1 MAGIQAAKPGDIE
14 ATARPATPGDIE
26 ASTMRKVT
34 WRLVPFLML
43 CYFIAYLDRV
53 NVGFAGASM
62 RADLGLSATA
72 FGGAAGIFFL
82 AYFFFEVP
90 SNLALNAFGARRW
103 IARIM
108 FSWGIVS
115 ATQAFVTGE
124 FSFNLVRLLLG
135 VAEAGFFP
143 GIIFYLTL
151 WFPTAYRARVV
162 GWFMFA
168 IPISTVVGAPISGL
182 ILGLEGVAGLHG
194 WQWMFLIEGL
204 PALIM
209 TVAVLI
215 YLTDRPI
222 DARWLEPREREWL
235 QQRLDRERTERQ
247 QILDLSWFGS
257 MTDWRV
263 IALGL
268 VYMGCNIPQ
277 YGLSFFLPQIVKAF
291 GVSNVTAGFITA
303 VPYLVGA
310 IGMIVWGT
318 HSDRTGERKWH
329 AVIAFLFII
338 GGLGLASVTDE
349 PTVKILFLC
358 VAGFGFFAVLPIF
371 WTLPTAF
378 LSGAGAAAG
387 IAAVNSIGNLGG
399 YFGPQVFGLLR
410 DHTGSD
416 VAGLIFLAGCALIG
430 MLIVLLLGTNSAIS
444 RSLAT
449 QPAAKRPD
457 PGAR

>member
-1 MAGIQAAKPGDIE
+1 MAGHAAAPGDFE
-14 ATARPATPGDIE
+14 TR
-26 ASTMRKVT
+26 TMSKVT

-53 NVGFAGASM
+53 NVGFGGATM
-62 RADLGLSATA
+62 RTDLDLSATA
-72 FGGAAGIFFL
+72 FGGAAGIFFV

-108 FSWGIVS
+108 FTWGIIS
-115 ATQAFVTGE
+115 GLQAFITGE
-124 FSFNLVRLLLG
+124 WSFYGIRLLLG

-151 WFPTAYRARVV
+151 WFPTAYRARIV

-168 IPISTVVGAPISGL
+168 IPISTVIGAPISGL
-182 ILGLEGVAGLHG
+182 MLGLEGVGGLHG
-194 WQWMFLIEGL
+194 WQWMFILEAI
-204 PALIM
+204 PALVM
-209 TVAVLI
+209 TFFVLY
-215 YLTDRPI
+215 YLTDRPME
-222 DARWLEPREREWL
+222 AGWLAPQEREWL
-235 QQRLDRERTERQ
+235 QGRLDRERTERER
-247 QILDLSWFGS
+247 ILELSWFRS
-257 MTDWRV
+257 MLDWRV
-263 IALGL
+263 FALGL

-291 GVSNVTAGFITA
+291 GVSNLTAGFITA

-310 IGMIVWGT
+310 VGMIVWGT

-338 GGLGLASVTDE
+338 VGLGLASVVAD
-349 PTVKILFLC
+349 PTLKMLC
-358 VAGFGFFAVLPIF
+358 LCIAGFGFFAVLPVF
-371 WTLPTAF
+371 WTFPTAF

-410 DHTGSD
+410 DYTGSD
-416 VAGLIFLAGCALIG
+416 FVGLLFLAGCAFVG
-430 MLIVLLLGTNSAIS
+430 MVIVFLLGYNPAIS
-444 RSLAT
+444 RNLAAG
-449 QPAAKRPD
+449 PADMP
-457 PGAR
+457 PGARPQASTLAP

>member
-1 MAGIQAAKPGDIE
+1 MAGHAAAPGDFE
-14 ATARPATPGDIE
+14 TR
-26 ASTMRKVT
+26 TMSKVT

-53 NVGFAGASM
+53 NVGFGGATM
-62 RADLGLSATA
+62 RTDLNLSATA
-72 FGGAAGIFFL
+72 FGGAAGIFFV

-108 FSWGIVS
+108 FTRGIIS
-115 ATQAFVTGE
+115 GLQAFITGE
-124 FSFNLVRLLLG
+124 WSFYGIRLLLG

-151 WFPTAYRARVV
+151 WFPTAYRARIV

-168 IPISTVVGAPISGL
+168 IPISTVIGAPISGL
-182 ILGLEGVAGLHG
+182 MLGLEGVGGLHG
-194 WQWMFLIEGL
+194 WQWMFILEAI
-204 PALIM
+204 PALVM
-209 TVAVLI
+209 TFFVLY
-215 YLTDRPI
+215 YLTDRPME
-222 DARWLEPREREWL
+222 AGWLAPQEREWL
-235 QQRLDRERTERQ
+235 QGRLDRERTERER
-247 QILDLSWFGS
+247 ILELSWFRS
-257 MTDWRV
+257 MLDWRV
-263 IALGL
+263 FALGL

-291 GVSNVTAGFITA
+291 GVSNLTAGFITA

-310 IGMIVWGT
+310 VGMIVWGT

-338 GGLGLASVTDE
+338 VGLGLASVVND
-349 PTVKILFLC
+349 PTLKMLC
-358 VAGFGFFAVLPIF
+358 LCIAGFGFFAVLPVF
-371 WTLPTAF
+371 WTFPTAF

-410 DHTGSD
+410 DYTGSD
-416 VAGLIFLAGCALIG
+416 FVGLLFLAGCAFVG
-430 MLIVLLLGTNSAIS
+430 MVIVFLLGYNPAIS
-444 RSLAT
+444 RNLAAG
-449 QPAAKRPD
+449 PADVP
-457 PGAR
+457 PGARPQASTLAP

>member
-1 MAGIQAAKPGDIE
+1 MAGHAAAPGDLE
-14 ATARPATPGDIE
+14 TR
-26 ASTMRKVT
+26 TMSKVT

-53 NVGFAGASM
+53 NVGFGGATM
-62 RADLGLSATA
+62 RTDLDLSATA
-72 FGGAAGIFFL
+72 FGGAAGIFFI

-108 FSWGIVS
+108 FTWGIIS
-115 ATQAFVTGE
+115 GLQAFITGE
-124 FSFNLVRLLLG
+124 WSFYGIRLLLG

-151 WFPTAYRARVV
+151 WFPTAYRARIV

-168 IPISTVVGAPISGL
+168 IPISTVIGAPISGL
-182 ILGLEGVAGLHG
+182 TLGLEGVGGLHG
-194 WQWMFLIEGL
+194 WQWMFILEAI
-204 PALIM
+204 PALVM
-209 TVAVLI
+209 TFFVLY
-215 YLTDRPI
+215 YLTDRPME
-222 DARWLEPREREWL
+222 AGWLAPQEREWL
-235 QQRLDRERTERQ
+235 QGRLDRERTERER
-247 QILDLSWFGS
+247 ILELSWFRS
-257 MTDWRV
+257 MLDWRV
-263 IALGL
+263 FALGL

-291 GVSNVTAGFITA
+291 GVSNLTAGFITA

-310 IGMIVWGT
+310 VGMIVWGT

-338 GGLGLASVTDE
+338 VGLGLASVVND
-349 PTVKILFLC
+349 PTLKMLC
-358 VAGFGFFAVLPIF
+358 LCIAGFGFFAVLPVF
-371 WTLPTAF
+371 WTFPTAF

-410 DHTGSD
+410 DYTGSD
-416 VAGLIFLAGCALIG
+416 FVGLLFLAGCAFVG
-430 MLIVLLLGTNSAIS
+430 MVIVFLLGYNPAIS
-444 RSLAT
+444 RNLAAG
-449 QPAAKRPD
+449 PAD
-457 PGAR
+457 MSPGARPQASTLAP

>member
-1 MAGIQAAKPGDIE
+1 MAGHAAAPGDFE
-14 ATARPATPGDIE
+14 TR
-26 ASTMRKVT
+26 TMSKVT

-53 NVGFAGASM
+53 NVGFGGATM
-62 RADLGLSATA
+62 RTDLDLSATA
-72 FGGAAGIFFL
+72 FGGAAGIFFV

-108 FSWGIVS
+108 FTWGIIS
-115 ATQAFVTGE
+115 GLQAFITGE
-124 FSFNLVRLLLG
+124 WSFYGIRLLLG

-151 WFPTAYRARVV
+151 WFPTAYRARIV

-168 IPISTVVGAPISGL
+168 IPISTVIGAPISGL
-182 ILGLEGVAGLHG
+182 MLGLEGVGGLHG
-194 WQWMFLIEGL
+194 WQWMFILEAI
-204 PALIM
+204 PALVM
-209 TVAVLI
+209 TFFVLY
-215 YLTDRPI
+215 YLTDRPME
-222 DARWLEPREREWL
+222 AGWLAPQEREWL
-235 QQRLDRERTERQ
+235 QGRLDRERTERER
-247 QILDLSWFGS
+247 ILELSWFRS
-257 MTDWRV
+257 MLDWRV
-263 IALGL
+263 FALGL

-291 GVSNVTAGFITA
+291 GVSNLTAGFITA

-310 IGMIVWGT
+310 VGMIVWGT

-338 GGLGLASVTDE
+338 VGLGLASVVND
-349 PTVKILFLC
+349 PTLKMLC
-358 VAGFGFFAVLPIF
+358 LCIAGFGFFAVLPVF
-371 WTLPTAF
+371 WTFPTAF

-410 DHTGSD
+410 DYTGSD
-416 VAGLIFLAGCALIG
+416 FVGLLFLAGCAFVG
-430 MLIVLLLGTNSAIS
+430 MVIVFLLGYNPAIS
-444 RSLAT
+444 RNLAAG
-449 QPAAKRPD
+449 PADVP
-457 PGAR
+457 PGARPQASTLAP

>member
-1 MAGIQAAKPGDIE
+1 MAGHTAAPGDFE
-14 ATARPATPGDIE
+14 TR
-26 ASTMRKVT
+26 TMSKVT

-53 NVGFAGASM
+53 NVGFAGATM
-62 RADLGLSATA
+62 RTDLDLSATA
-72 FGGAAGIFFL
+72 FGGAAGIFFI

-108 FSWGIVS
+108 FTWGIIS
-115 ATQAFVTGE
+115 GLQAFVTGE
-124 FSFNLVRLLLG
+124 WSFYGIRLLLG

-151 WFPTAYRARVV
+151 WFPTAYRARIV

-168 IPISTVVGAPISGL
+168 IPISTVIGAPISGL
-182 ILGLEGVAGLHG
+182 MLGLEGVGGLHG
-194 WQWMFLIEGL
+194 WQWMFILEAI
-204 PALIM
+204 PALVM
-209 TVAVLI
+209 TFFVLY
-215 YLTDRPI
+215 YLTDRPME
-222 DARWLEPREREWL
+222 AGWLAPQEREWL
-235 QQRLDRERTERQ
+235 QGRLDRERTERER
-247 QILDLSWFGS
+247 ILELSWFRS
-257 MTDWRV
+257 MLDWRV
-263 IALGL
+263 FALGI

-310 IGMIVWGT
+310 VGMILWGT

-338 GGLGLASVTDE
+338 VGLGLASTVAD
-349 PTVKILFLC
+349 PTLKMLC
-358 VAGFGFFAVLPIF
+358 LCIAGFGFFAVLPVF
-371 WTLPTAF
+371 WTFPTAF

-410 DHTGSD
+410 DYTGSD
-416 VAGLIFLAGCALIG
+416 FVGLLFLAGCAFVG
-430 MLIVLLLGTNSAIS
+430 MVVVFLLGYNPAIS
-444 RSLAT
+444 RNLAAG
-449 QPAAKRPD
+449 PADMP
-457 PGAR
+457 PGARPQPSTLAP

>member
-1 MAGIQAAKPGDIE
+1 MAGDTGVKPSDIE
-14 ATARPATPGDIE
+14 
-26 ASTMRKVT
+26 STTMSKVT

-43 CYFIAYLDRV
+43 CYFIAFLDRV

-62 RADLGLSATA
+62 RADLDLSATA
-72 FGGAAGIFFL
+72 FGGAAGIFFI

-90 SNLALNAFGARRW
+90 SNLALHAFGARRW

-108 FSWGIVS
+108 FTWGLIS
-115 ATQAFVTGE
+115 GAQAFVTGE
-124 FSFNLVRLLLG
+124 LSFNVVRLLLG
-135 VAEAGFFP
+135 MAEAGFFP
-143 GIIFYLTL
+143 GIIFFLTL
-151 WFPTAYRARVV
+151 WFPTAYRARIV

-168 IPISTVVGAPISGL
+168 IPISTVIGAPISGL
-182 ILGLEGVAGLHG
+182 VLGLEGVGGLHG
-194 WQWMFLIEGL
+194 WQWMFLIEAF

-209 TVAVLI
+209 TFAVLH
-215 YLTDRPI
+215 YLTDRPV
-222 DARWLEPREREWL
+222 DAKWLKPEEREWL
-235 QQRLDRERTERQ
+235 QGRLDRERAEREA
-247 QILDLSWFGS
+247 ILDLSWFRS
-257 MTDWRV
+257 MLDWRV

-291 GVSNVTAGFITA
+291 GVSNLTAGFITA

-310 IGMIVWGT
+310 IGMVAWGA

-329 AVIAFLFII
+329 AAIAFLFII
-338 GGLGLASVTDE
+338 AGLGLASTTND
-349 PTVKILFLC
+349 PAIKMLLLC

-399 YFGPQVFGLLR
+399 YFGPQAFGLLR
-410 DHTGSD
+410 DYTGAD
-416 VAGLIFLAGCALIG
+416 VAGLVFLAGCAFVG
-430 MLIVLLLGTNSAIS
+430 MVIVLLLGYNPAIS
-444 RSLAT
+444 RNLAAT
-449 QPAAKRPD
+449 TA
-457 PGAR
+457 G

>member
-1 MAGIQAAKPGDIE
+1 MAGHAAAPGDFE
-14 ATARPATPGDIE
+14 TR
-26 ASTMRKVT
+26 TMSKVT

-53 NVGFAGASM
+53 NVGFGGATM
-62 RADLGLSATA
+62 RTDLDLSATA
-72 FGGAAGIFFL
+72 FGGAAGIFFV

-108 FSWGIVS
+108 FTWGIIS
-115 ATQAFVTGE
+115 GLQAFITGE
-124 FSFNLVRLLLG
+124 WSFYGIRLLLG

-151 WFPTAYRARVV
+151 WFPTAYRARIV

-168 IPISTVVGAPISGL
+168 IPISTVIGAPISGL
-182 ILGLEGVAGLHG
+182 MLGLEGVGGLHG
-194 WQWMFLIEGL
+194 WQWMFILEAI
-204 PALIM
+204 PALVM
-209 TVAVLI
+209 TFFVLY
-215 YLTDRPI
+215 YLTDRPME
-222 DARWLEPREREWL
+222 AGWLAPQEREWL
-235 QQRLDRERTERQ
+235 QGRLDRERTERER
-247 QILDLSWFGS
+247 ILELSWFRS
-257 MTDWRV
+257 MLDWRV
-263 IALGL
+263 FALGL

-291 GVSNVTAGFITA
+291 GVSNLTAGFITA

-310 IGMIVWGT
+310 VGMIVWGT

-338 GGLGLASVTDE
+338 VGLGLASVVND
-349 PTVKILFLC
+349 PTLKMLC
-358 VAGFGFFAVLPIF
+358 LCIAGFGFFAVLPVF
-371 WTLPTAF
+371 WTFPTAF

-410 DHTGSD
+410 DYTGSD
-416 VAGLIFLAGCALIG
+416 FVGLLFLAGCAFVG
-430 MLIVLLLGTNSAIS
+430 MVIVFLLGYNPAIS
-444 RSLAT
+444 RNLAAG
-449 QPAAKRPD
+449 PADMP
-457 PGAR
+457 PGARPQASTLAP